1 MALSVRRW
9 VSGTLLRPWAL
20 RAILAGVTLAGAS
33 MVFGACGSLAA
44 TSAGS
49 STTSPRSSTA
59 RSEPP
64 PAKAPLTGL
73 LDMGVQSAYHRDV
86 PFPTV
91 DLSAITPYASA
102 FGGIVVNENWLQL
115 EPSPG
120 KEVWTDLDSSLA
132 AVRQWNAAHP
142 ATPLGVK
149 FRIFGGYAAPSWAK
163 TLGGPPITIVTKGV
177 PRTYGR
183 WWTTSYAAAWSSF
196 QHALAARYD
205 SDPLVR
211 AVSVGSCATLTGEPF
226 VINLSP
232 PAVQVMESAGW
243 TPQAQQRCLDGALAD
258 YSGWLHTPVT
268 FAFNPYRTI
277 TNGHAVLDQSVTD
290 EVMAACADSRHD
302 GGPDCVLGNN
312 ALSDVSTTGGPAA
325 IYAQIDSLWQSTPG
339 HVSVYF
345 QTVGAGVDCTAV
357 NIAIAHH
364 ATAVELWPPNL
375 GYQGF
380 AAIPMTDLE
389 AWNNALRTGQ
399 SLVCTG

>member
-1 MALSVRRW
+1 MAPLISKW
-9 VSGTLLRPWAL
+9 LSGTIRPPWSL
-20 RAILAGVTLAGAS
+20 RAMLVAVALAGIS
-33 MVFGACGSLAA
+33 MVFGACTFSPA
-44 TSAGS
+44 SSRGS
-49 STTSPRSSTA
+49 SSTSPRSSSGGAALAPT
-59 RSEPP
+59 
-64 PAKAPLTGL
+64 KALLTGL
-73 LDMGVQSAYHRDV
+73 LDMGVQSAYQRDV

-91 DLSAITPYASA
+91 DLSTITPYAGA

-120 KEVWTDLDSSLA
+120 KEVWTDLDSSLT
-132 AVRQWNAAHP
+132 AVRQWNATHP
-142 ATPLGVK
+142 TTPLGVK
-149 FRIFGGYAAPSWAK
+149 LRIFGGYAAQSWAK

-183 WWTTSYAAAWSSF
+183 WWTTPYGAAWSRF
-196 QHALAARYD
+196 QYALAARYD

-232 PAVQVMESAGW
+232 PAVRVMESAGW
-243 TPQAQQRCLDGALAD
+243 TPQAQQHCLDDALAD
-258 YSGWLHTPVT
+258 YSGWRHTPVT

-290 EVMAACADSRHD
+290 EVMTACADSRRN

-312 ALSDVSTTGGPAA
+312 ALSDSSTTGRPAA
-325 IYAQIDSLWQSTPG
+325 IYTQIDSLWQSTPG

-345 QTVGAGVDCTAV
+345 QTVGAGVDCTAL

-375 GYQGF
+375 GYRGF
-380 AAIPMTDLE
+380 AAISTTDLD
-389 AWNNALRTGQ
+389 AWDNALRNAQ
-399 SLVCTG
+399 PLVCTP

>member
-1 MALSVRRW
+1 M
-9 VSGTLLRPWAL
+9 
-20 RAILAGVTLAGAS
+20 I
-33 MVFGACGSLAA
+33 FGACSSSTAS
-44 TSAGS
+44 TQGS
-49 STTSPRSSTA
+49 STTSQERSAGRVT
-59 RSEPP
+59 PP

-73 LDMGVQSAYHRDV
+73 LDMGVQSAYHQDV

-91 DLSAITPYASA
+91 DLSTITPYTGA

-132 AVRQWNAAHP
+132 AVRQWNATHP
-142 ATPLGVK
+142 TTPLGVK
-149 FRIFGGYAAPSWAK
+149 LRIFGGYTAPPWAK
-163 TLGGPPITIVTKGV
+163 SLGGPPITIVTKGV
-177 PRTYGR
+177 SRTYGR
-183 WWTTSYAAAWSSF
+183 WWTTPYRQAWSSF

-205 SDPLVR
+205 TDPLVR

-232 PAVQVMESAGW
+232 PAVQVMEGAGW
-243 TPQAQQRCLDGALAD
+243 TPQAQQSCLDGALAD
-258 YSGWLHTPVT
+258 YSGWVRTPIT

-290 EVMAACADSRHD
+290 EVMTACADSQHN

-312 ALSDVSTTGGPAA
+312 ALSDVSTTGGLAPV
-325 IYAQIDSLWQSTPG
+325 YAQIDSLWQSTPG

-345 QTVGAGVDCTAV
+345 QTVGAGVDCTAI

-380 AAIPMTDLE
+380 AAIPTTDLE
-389 AWNNALRTGQ
+389 AWGNALRTGQ
-399 SLVCTG
+399 SLACTG